1 MFPPFDPLL
10 RSAVQMFD
18 AAWPLTDESVSFGE
32 SGFLCDADVAIIIGS
47 KFSCFWF
54 VSIAF

>member
-10 RSAVQMFD
+10 RSAVQVFD

-32 SGFLCDADVAIIIGS
+32 SGFLCDADVGIISVG
-47 KFSCFWF
+47 KFSCFRF